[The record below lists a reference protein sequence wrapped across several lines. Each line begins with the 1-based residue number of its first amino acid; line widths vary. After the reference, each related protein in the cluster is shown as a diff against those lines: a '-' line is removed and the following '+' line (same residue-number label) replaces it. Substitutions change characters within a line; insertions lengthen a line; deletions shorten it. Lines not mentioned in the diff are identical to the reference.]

1 MWKCSSFIE
10 ALHNRGLVEH
20 CSWRLGT
27 GSDINTAFRN
37 NVNNREQTSWSQLSF
52 FFLPKF
58 VEQAMRFI
66 STSIFF
72 AILAILLHVTAAAP
86 PSPPGWLK
94 RKYLE
99 HKVNQHE
106 KAAAKSDKEWATNT
120 ADSLDRNRKQ
130 LDRYKSEDMAYKAAR
145 ERDRHI
151 GKADG
156 YRDQLE
162 GHKPN

>member
-10 ALHNRGLVEH
+10 ALHNRGTA
-20 CSWRLGT
+20 LGVLAH
-27 GSDINTAFRN
+27 GIDINAAFRN
-37 NVNNREQTSWSQLSF
+37 NVDQRAGLNCL

-99 HKVNQHE
+99 HKVNKHD
-106 KAAAKSDKEWATNT
+106 KAAAKSDIKWATNT
-120 ADSLDRNRKQ
+120 ADSIDPNRKR
-130 LDRYKSEDMAYKAAR
+130 LDRYKSEDMAHEAAR
-145 ERDRHI
+145 ERDGHI
-151 GKADG
+151 LKADG

-162 GHKPN
+162 GRKPN

>member
-1 MWKCSSFIE
+1 MWTNE
-10 ALHNRGLVEH
+10 LV
-20 CSWRLGT
+20 S
-27 GSDINTAFRN
+27 I
-37 NVNNREQTSWSQLSF
+37 VF

-94 RKYLE
+94 RKYFE
-99 HKVNQHE
+99 HKVNKYE
-106 KAAAKSDKEWATNT
+106 KAAAKSDIKWAIKT
-120 ADSLDRNRKQ
+120 ADSLDPNRTR
-130 LDRYKSEDMAYKAAR
+130 LDQYKSEGMANEAAR

-156 YRDQLE
+156 YRDRLE